1 MNDHGHDHGN
11 VNEITYDHEHSYDLN
26 VSEFS
31 VPDSLEDIVGL
42 SNRFL
47 YSAVG
52 GDVTAI
58 YITLVVLIAAAAI
71 CIILSLEVEQ
81 EEEFYEDK
89 PVRSFLQKFI
99 RPPFAILKI
108 RTTWWIMI
116 TSFVLNILYYLGLRL
131 DVIGIEYYVPL
142 ALSVHV
148 IVFGYIMIGLIA
160 FLGKNPF
167 RMLIMYIFAFL
178 AQTLSAIITSSYHMS
193 LFTGFP
199 KERTLN
205 GMMQVMTFGILSK
218 VVVAIVIGLLLR
230 LIISYLMRDKY
241 NEGTIEEDTLTQD
254 ENIKYKDIYQ
264 RYSRISQQYIDTV
277 TFAGDKV
284 NIIVTEPAI
293 FDNNVPSTEKFLNCL
308 YQVQSLFENNDDN
321 GIVDDQTIEMME
333 DLEKFWD
340 NALSF
345 ARTHLVRGL
354 GYSNRDKVHSLINKV
369 IINQEDDPEA
379 ENELIEILSDIEYDY
394 EDKDDAERFNLD
406 GESIIKNSRG
416 MINVL
421 RNSKEVTVN

>member
-58 YITLVVLIAAAAI
+58 YIVLVVLIAAAAI

-81 EEEFYEDK
+81 EEEEFYEDK
-89 PVRSFLQKFI
+89 PVKSFLQKFM
-99 RPPFAILKI
+99 RPPFAVLNI

-116 TSFVLNILYYLGLRL
+116 TSFVLNIFYYLGLRF

-178 AQTLSAIITSSYHMS
+178 AQTLSAIITSSYYMS

-205 GMMQVMTFGILSK
+205 GMMQVMTFGILFK
-218 VVVAIVIGLLLR
+218 VVVAIVIGLVLR
-230 LIISYLMRDKY
+230 LIIFYLMRDKY
-241 NEGTIEEDTLTQD
+241 NDETIKEDTLTQD

-264 RYSRISQQYIDTV
+264 RYSRISQQYIDAV

-284 NIIVTEPAI
+284 NTIVTEPAI
-293 FDNNVPSTEKFLNCL
+293 FDNNVLTTEKFLNDL
-308 YQVQSLFENNDDN
+308 YQIQSLLEINDDN
-321 GIVDDQTIEMME
+321 DLVDDQTIEMME
-333 DLEKFWD
+333 DLENSWD
-340 NALSF
+340 NALDF

-354 GYSNRDKVHSLINKV
+354 GYSNRAKVHSLINKV

-379 ENELIEILSDIEYDY
+379 ENELIKILSDIEYEY
-394 EDKDDAERFNLD
+394 EDKDDSERFNLD
-406 GESIIKNSRG
+406 GESIIENSRG
-416 MINVL
+416 LISVL
-421 RNSKEVTVN
+421 RKS

>member
-1 MNDHGHDHGN
+1 M
-11 VNEITYDHEHSYDLN
+11 
-26 VSEFS
+26 
-31 VPDSLEDIVGL
+31 
-42 SNRFL
+42 
-47 YSAVG
+47 
-52 GDVTAI
+52 
-58 YITLVVLIAAAAI
+58 
-71 CIILSLEVEQ
+71 
-81 EEEFYEDK
+81 
-89 PVRSFLQKFI
+89 
-99 RPPFAILKI
+99 
-108 RTTWWIMI
+108 
-116 TSFVLNILYYLGLRL
+116 

-178 AQTLSAIITSSYHMS
+178 AQTLSAIITSSYYMS

-218 VVVAIVIGLLLR
+218 VVVAIVIGLVLR
-230 LIISYLMRDKY
+230 LIIFYLMRDKY
-241 NEGTIEEDTLTQD
+241 NDETIKEDTLTQD

-308 YQVQSLFENNDDN
+308 YQVQSLFEINDDN
-321 GIVDDQTIEMME
+321 DLVDDQTIEMME
-333 DLEKFWD
+333 DLENSWD
-340 NALSF
+340 NALDF
-345 ARTHLVRGL
+345 ARTHLLRGL
-354 GYSNRDKVHSLINKV
+354 GYSNRDKVDSLINKV

-379 ENELIEILSDIEYDY
+379 ENELVNILSDIEYDH

-406 GESIIKNSRG
+406 GGSIIENFRG
-416 MINVL
+416 LISVL
-421 RNSKEVTVN
+421 RKSQEVTVN